1 MPWKASSVVDER
13 ARFILEYERGQWTMT
28 DLCYHYGIAR
38 ETGYYWL
45 RRYQQGGLEALR
57 DLSRAPARHPNQTPA
72 WIEGAVLELRREHM
86 SWGSRKLKRVLERK
100 APEQSWPAAST
111 IGALLA
117 REGLVVPRKKRR
129 RAPPYTQPF
138 AAAEEPN
145 RVWCADFKGWF
156 PTRDGERIDPLT
168 ITDAYSRYLL
178 RCQSVEKTD
187 TEPVRAIFEAAFR
200 ECGLPQAIR
209 TDNGAPFASRAIAGL
224 SRLAVWWMKLGIVPE
239 RIAAG
244 HPEQNGRHERM
255 HRTLKQEAVSPP
267 AANRR
272 AQQRAFD
279 RFRREYNEE
288 RPHEALGMQTPS
300 SVYRPSERAYPAR
313 VPEPEYGSALQV
325 RRVRTC
331 GQFHWKNENV
341 FLSETLAGEAIGLL
355 PLDERIYTVY
365 FAAFAIARLDSYRR
379 LILPLPKRTHDV
391 GVGAREGEDSPSP
404 APRPLEEPKEKVSGM
419 CLV

>member
-1 MPWKASSVVDER
+1 VDER
-13 ARFILEYERGQWTMT
+13 TRFALEYERGLWTMT
-28 DLCYHYGIAR
+28 DLCAIYGIAR

-57 DLSRAPARHPNQTPA
+57 DRSRMPRRHPNQTPER
-72 WIEGAVLELRREHM
+72 IEQAVLELRRKHM
-86 SWGSRKLKRVLERK
+86 SWGPRKLKRVLERA
-100 APEQSWPAAST
+100 APQPVWPAAST

-129 RAPPYTQPF
+129 RAPPYTEPF
-138 AAAEEPN
+138 ATADAPN

-156 PTRDGERIDPLT
+156 QTQDRERIDPLT
-168 ITDAYSRYLL
+168 ITDACSRYLV
-178 RCQSVEKTD
+178 RCQQVEKTNG
-187 TEPVRAIFEAAFR
+187 EQVQAIFEAAFR
-200 ECGLPQAIR
+200 ECGLPAAIR

-255 HRTLKQEAVSPP
+255 HRTLKQETASPP

-288 RPHEALGMQTPS
+288 RPHEALEMQTPA
-300 SVYRPSERAYPAR
+300 SVYTPSERAYPAR
-313 VPEPEYGSALQV
+313 VSEPEYGSGFLV

-341 FLSETLAGEAIGLL
+341 FLSETLAGEPMGLL
-355 PLDERIYTVY
+355 AVDERFYTVY
-365 FAAFAIARLDSYRR
+365 FAAFPIARFDSHRR
-379 LILPLPKRTHDV
+379 LILPLPKPKDY
-391 GVGAREGEDSPSP
+391 VGAGAGEEEESPSP
-404 APRPLEEPKEKVSGM
+404 APHPLEEPSTKVSGM
-419 CLV
+419 CPV